1 MADWSAGQYL
11 KFEDERTRPARDLLA
26 RVPLAKARK
35 IADLGCG
42 PGNSTE
48 LLLERFPD
56 AEVTGID
63 SSPAMLVAARKRLPQ
78 CRFIE
83 ADIGQWQPEQ
93 GIDLLFANAVF
104 HWVPDHAKVLAR
116 LAEAL
121 APGGVL
127 AVQMPDNLA
136 EPLHVL
142 AAQTAIEGP
151 WAARLARATEVREQ
165 ILDPAGYYDVLKPGM
180 ARVDIWRTAYN
191 HPLDGPE
198 GIVEWNKST
207 GLRPFL
213 DPLDAE
219 AQKAFLADYTRRIA
233 EAYPRHPDG
242 KVLLRFPRI
251 FLLVIR

>member
-26 RVPLAKARK
+26 RVPLAKAGK

-56 AEVTGID
+56 AEVIGID
-63 SSPAMLVAARKRLPQ
+63 SSPAMLTAARKRLPQ

-83 ADIGQWQPEQ
+83 ADIGQWRSEQ
-93 GIDLLFANAVF
+93 GTDLLFANAVF

-116 LAEAL
+116 LAGAL

-127 AVQMPDNLA
+127 AIQMPDNLE

-142 AAQTAIEGP
+142 AAQAAIDGP
-151 WAARLARATEVREQ
+151 WAARLARAAEVREE
-165 ILDPAGYYDVLKPGM
+165 ILDPARYYDVLKPGM
-180 ARVDIWRTAYN
+180 SRVDIWRTVYH

-198 GIVEWNKST
+198 GIVEWNRST

-213 DPLDAE
+213 DRLDNE
-219 AQKAFLADYTRRIA
+219 TQKAFLADYTCRIA
-233 EAYPRHPDG
+233 GAYPRHPDG

-251 FLLVIR
+251 FIIVIR